1 MKLNKTE
8 IKAIAAVGLIMAIRL
23 LGIFL
28 ILPVFSVYAE
38 KYPGADLALAGV
50 AFGVYALVQSI
61 LQIPFGWLSDKIGR
75 KPVLI
80 IGLTIFAIGSL
91 ICGMADN
98 INELIIARIIQGAGA
113 VSSVAV
119 ASLGDVTRPG
129 VRAQSFTIV
138 GITIGA
144 GFLIAIII
152 GPLLAAEIGFS
163 GLFYILT
170 ALGVLAI
177 LITLFFFP
185 QIDKK
190 EFIHEESAILSYL
203 KDPEIKKLFASA
215 AVISLTVNMFVF
227 IYPLSWTELGVSE
240 ADLWKV
246 YLIALIPTALF
257 AYPYVRYSEKRGK
270 LRIAITSAWALIAIS
285 FLVYPA
291 SSMLPMVLYLAGM
304 AYFMGH
310 TVLQSVFPAF
320 LTQRVG
326 QEKRG
331 ITTGFYNLSSFLGAS
346 IGGMSAG
353 YLYQLNPHIPLIV
366 ALFLVIA
373 WGLIGLPNPPEK
385 DLSK

>member
-1 MKLNKTE
+1 MKLNQTE

-38 KYPGADLALAGV
+38 RYPGADLALAGV
-50 AFGVYALVQSI
+50 AFGIYALVQSV

-80 IGLTIFAIGSL
+80 IGLALFTIGSL
-91 ICGMADN
+91 ICGMAEN
-98 INELIIARIIQGAGA
+98 INELIIARVIQGAGA
-113 VSSVAV
+113 VSSVAI
-119 ASLGDVTRPG
+119 ASLADVTRSE

-138 GITIGA
+138 GITIGVA
-144 GFLIAIII
+144 FMIAIVI

-163 GLFYILT
+163 SLFYILA
-170 ALGVLAI
+170 ALGVMAI
-177 LITLFFFP
+177 LVTILFFP
-185 QIDKK
+185 AIEKK
-190 EFIHEESAILSYL
+190 HLITEESAILSYL
-203 KDPEIKKLFASA
+203 KLPEIKKLFLSA
-215 AVISLTVNMFVF
+215 GILSLTVNMFIF
-227 IYPLSWTELGVSE
+227 IYPLSWTSLGVSE
-240 ADLWKV
+240 SNLWQV

-270 LRIAITSAWALIAIS
+270 LKITTMTGWAFIAIS

-291 SSMLPMVLYLAGM
+291 SSVLPLVLYMAGM

-331 ITTGFYNLSSFLGAS
+331 ITTGFYNLSSFFGAS

-373 WGLIGLPNPPEK
+373 WGLSGLPNPPEK
-385 DLSK
+385 NSSK

>member
-8 IKAIAAVGLIMAIRL
+8 IKAVAAVGLIMAIRL

-38 KYPGADLALAGV
+38 KYPGADLALAGI
-50 AFGVYALVQSI
+50 AFGIYALVQSL
-61 LQIPFGWLSDKIGR
+61 LQIPFGWLSDRIGR

-80 IGLTIFAIGSL
+80 IGLSIFAIGSL
-91 ICGMADN
+91 ICGMADS

-113 VSSVAV
+113 VSSVAI
-119 ASLGDVTRPG
+119 ASLADVTRPG
-129 VRAQSFTIV
+129 VRAQAFTIV
-138 GITIGA
+138 GITIGG
-144 GFLIAIII
+144 GFLISIIL

-170 ALGVLAI
+170 ALGIFAVLVT
-177 LITLFFFP
+177 LLFFP
-185 QIDKK
+185 KIEKK
-190 EFIHEESAILSYL
+190 EFMHEESKVLGFL
-203 KDPEIKKLFASA
+203 KNPEIKKLFLSA
-215 AVISLTVNMFVF
+215 GIISLTVNMFVF
-227 IYPLSWTELGVSE
+227 IYPLTWTELGVSE
-240 ADLWKV
+240 QDLWQV

-257 AYPYVRYSEKRGK
+257 AYPYVRYSEKRGILK
-270 LRIAITSAWALIAIS
+270 AALSSAWALMAIS

-291 SSMLPMVLYLAGM
+291 SSLLPMVLYLSGM

-310 TVLQSVFPAF
+310 TVLQSLLPAF

-331 ITTGFYNLSSFLGAS
+331 ITTGFFNLSSFLGAS

-353 YLYQLNPHIPLIV
+353 YLYQVSSHLPLII
-366 ALFLVIA
+366 ALLIVMA
-373 WGLIGLPNPPEK
+373 WGLTGLPNPPEQN
-385 DLSK
+385 SK

>member
-80 IGLTIFAIGSL
+80 IGLFIFAIGSL

-119 ASLGDVTRPG
+119 ASLGDATRPG

-353 YLYQLNPHIPLIV
+353 YLYQVNSHLPLLI
-366 ALFLVIA
+366 ALLLVIT
-373 WGLIGLPNPPEK
+373 WGLIGLPNTPEK
-385 DLSK
+385 SSSK

>member
-1 MKLNKTE
+1 MKLNRTE
-8 IKAIAAVGLIMAIRL
+8 IKAVAAVGLIMAIRL

-50 AFGVYALVQSI
+50 AFGIYALIQSI

-80 IGLTIFAIGSL
+80 FGLLLFAVGSL
-91 ICGMADN
+91 ICGLADN
-98 INELIIARIIQGAGA
+98 INQLILARIIQGAGA
-113 VSSVAV
+113 VSSVAI

-152 GPLLAAEIGFS
+152 GPLLAAKIGFS
-163 GLFYILT
+163 GLFYVLT
-170 ALGVLAI
+170 ALGAIAI
-177 LITLFFFP
+177 LVTLLFFP
-185 QIDKK
+185 KIEKK
-190 EFIHEESAILSYL
+190 HIIEEETAILGYL
-203 KDPEIKKLFASA
+203 KHPEIKKLFLSA

-227 IYPLSWTELGVSE
+227 IYPLSWIELGVDESK
-240 ADLWKV
+240 LWTV

-257 AYPYVRYSEKRGK
+257 AYPYVRYSEKRGRLK
-270 LRIAITSAWALIAIS
+270 IAITSAWALIAIS
-285 FLVYPA
+285 FLIYPA
-291 SSMLPMVLYLAGM
+291 NSLFPMVLYFAGM

-353 YLYQLNPHIPLIV
+353 YLYQVSPHLPLLI
-366 ALFLVIA
+366 ALLLVMV
-373 WGLIGLPNPPEK
+373 WGLAGLPNPPK
-385 DLSK
+385 KAS

>member
-61 LQIPFGWLSDKIGR
+61 LQIPFGWLSDRIGR

-91 ICGMADN
+91 ICGLADN

-119 ASLGDVTRPG
+119 ASLGDATRPG

-144 GFLIAIII
+144 GFLIAIIL

-185 QIDKK
+185 RIEKK
-190 EFIHEESAILSYL
+190 ELIHEESAILSYL
-203 KDPEIKKLFASA
+203 KNPEIKKLLASA
-215 AVISLTVNMFVF
+215 AVISSTVNMFVF
-227 IYPLSWTELGVSE
+227 IYPLSWTEIGVSE

-270 LRIAITSAWALIAIS
+270 LKLAITSAWALIAIS

-291 SSMLPMVLYLAGM
+291 SSILPLVLYLAGM

-331 ITTGFYNLSSFLGAS
+331 ITTGVYNLSSFLGAS

-353 YLYQLNPHIPLIV
+353 YLYQVSPHLPLLI
-366 ALFLVIA
+366 ALLLVIT
-373 WGLIGLPNPPEK
+373 WGLIGLPNTPEK
-385 DLSK
+385 SSSK